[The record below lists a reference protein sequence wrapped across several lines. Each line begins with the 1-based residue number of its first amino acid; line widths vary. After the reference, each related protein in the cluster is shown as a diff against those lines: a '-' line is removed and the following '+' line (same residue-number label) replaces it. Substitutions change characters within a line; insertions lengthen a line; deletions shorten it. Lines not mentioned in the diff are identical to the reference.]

1 MLLLIHTFRSLLFNL
16 LTVSLLWGDLTRWNT
31 SSERNFKNFFKHFTV
46 FNIDDIKL
54 YESNYF
60 GAEISKT
67 ETTRLTRLKTES
79 VEVAFVCI
87 ILNEYTK
94 TKTVIQGEKKRRV
107 KSLFGWDHGWKTDNG
122 QVHLETSLPI
132 MVNGHWSARATWCLS
147 YLF

>member
-16 LTVSLLWGDLTRWNT
+16 LTAILPWGDLTRWNT
-31 SSERNFKNFFKHFTV
+31 SSERHFKNFFKHLTV

-60 GAEISKT
+60 DAEISKT

-87 ILNEYTK
+87 NSK
-94 TKTVIQGEKKRRV
+94 SKTVIQGEKKTGK
-107 KSLFGWDHGWKTDNG
+107 KSFWVRPWLENRQWTSAFGNIFTNYG
-122 QVHLETSLPI
+122 
-132 MVNGHWSARATWCLS
+132 
-147 YLF
+147 

>member
-16 LTVSLLWGDLTRWNT
+16 LTVILPWGDLTRWNT
-31 SSERNFKNFFKHFTV
+31 SSERHFKNFFKHLTV

-87 ILNEYTK
+87 NSKWVCENKNCYPRR
-94 TKTVIQGEKKRRV
+94 KKRRV
-107 KSLFGWDHGWKTDNG
+107 KNLFGWDHGWKTDNG

>member
-16 LTVSLLWGDLTRWNT
+16 LTVILPWGDLTRWNT
-31 SSERNFKNFFKHFTV
+31 SSERHFKNFFKHLTV

-54 YESNYF
+54 YESNYSD
-60 GAEISKT
+60 AEISKT

-79 VEVAFVCI
+79 AEVAFVCI

-107 KSLFGWDHGWKTDNG
+107 KSLFEWDHGWKTDNG